1 MNKDLAAS
9 VRARL
14 LNVAKAQGVDFNQVL
29 VRFALERIL
38 YRLSQSAYADHFLLK
53 GALLF
58 TLWYDLPHRTTR
70 DADLLGFGPSDLE
83 SIAQTFRDIAGV
95 EVEVEVEV
103 EDGIVFDP
111 TTVSV
116 EEIRKD
122 AGYAGARVLIT
133 AELARARC
141 KTQIDIG
148 FGDVVTPG
156 PVHAVY
162 PVLIEDLPAPR
173 LRTYP
178 VYTVISEKLHA
189 IALLGMT
196 NSRLKDY
203 LDLWVLLDR
212 EALNAHTLARA
223 IAATFLRRGM
233 SIPSVLPVGL
243 TDEFA
248 TDSTRQAMW
257 HAFLKKNELAIT
269 PLPEVVSKLRAILEP
284 ALAQAATFAAAAD
297 LVEVD
302 KQASS

>member
-1 MNKDLAAS
+1 MNKNLAAS

-14 LNVAKAQGVDFNQVL
+14 LNIAKAEGTDFNQVL
-29 VRFALERIL
+29 VRFALERML
-38 YRLSQSAYADHFLLK
+38 YRLSQSEHADQFLLK

-58 TLWYDLPHRTTR
+58 TLWYDMPHRPTR

-95 EVEVEVEV
+95 DVD
-103 EDGIVFDP
+103 DGIIFDP
-111 TTVSV
+111 ATVTV

-133 AELARARC
+133 GDLAKARC

-148 FGDVVTPG
+148 FGDAVTPG

-162 PVLIEDLPAPR
+162 PVLIGDLPAPR

-178 VYTVISEKLHA
+178 VYTVVSEKLHA

-203 LDLWVLLDR
+203 LDIWVLLGR
-212 EALNAHTLARA
+212 ETLNAHTLARA
-223 IAATFLRRGM
+223 IAATFIRRGM
-233 SIPSVLPVGL
+233 PVPSALPIGL

-248 TDSTRQAMW
+248 TDPSRQAMW
-257 HAFLKKNELAIT
+257 LAFLKKNQLAVT
-269 PLPEVVSKLRAILEP
+269 PLLDVIATIRAVLGP
-284 ALAQAATFAAAAD
+284 ALVQAATITTAAGAVDA
-297 LVEVD
+297 D
-302 KQASS
+302 KQDFS